1 MIAPGMVQTE
11 TVVSE
16 LDTRKA
22 SGAFIFISAKRGSE
36 FCSEA
41 AMTSGMIGDKVRDA
55 QTRRLLIHR
64 RDWPQIDEKGF
75 RR

>member
-1 MIAPGMVQTE
+1 MIAPGTVQTE

-22 SGAFIFISAKRGSE
+22 SGTFVLIDAKRGADV
-36 FCSEA
+36 CSEA
-41 AMTSGMIGDKVRDA
+41 ALTSGVTEGKVRDA
-55 QTRRLLIHR
+55 EKRRSLGNRKNGLE
-64 RDWPQIDEKGF
+64 IDEKGF